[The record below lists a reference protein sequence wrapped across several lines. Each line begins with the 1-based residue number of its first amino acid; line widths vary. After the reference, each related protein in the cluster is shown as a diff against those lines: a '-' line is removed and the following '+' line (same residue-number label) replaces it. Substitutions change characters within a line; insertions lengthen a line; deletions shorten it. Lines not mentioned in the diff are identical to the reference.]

1 MEAGSLRVL
10 KFYQY
15 FKYSQGG
22 YETLRERQF
31 IVSISFSKGPL
42 VPAKDYKP
50 IFECVRAKSLQS
62 CVTLCDPMDHS
73 PPSSSVHG
81 ILQARITGVG
91 CHALLQGI
99 FPMQGSD
106 SCLLCLPVLAGG
118 FLTSGATWEAPCF
131 RISNIKFMSQQIKV
145 RDF

>member
-1 MEAGSLRVL
+1 M
-10 KFYQY
+10 
-15 FKYSQGG
+15 
-22 YETLRERQF
+22 RERQF

-118 FLTSGATWEAPCF
+118 FLTSGATWEAQTVHNVVSRLVKELSSFLAWRQWKLP
-131 RISNIKFMSQQIKV
+131 SQM
-145 RDF
+145 